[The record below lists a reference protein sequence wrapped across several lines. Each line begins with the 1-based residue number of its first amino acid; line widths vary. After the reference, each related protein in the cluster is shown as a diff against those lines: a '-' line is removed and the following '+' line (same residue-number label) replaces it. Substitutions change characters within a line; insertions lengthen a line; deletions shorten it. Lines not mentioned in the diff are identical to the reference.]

1 METTDIGS
9 FVAARLKA
17 LRLDRGLS
25 LRELARRSDLSPE
38 MLSRAERCERTPS
51 LETLSRACHGLGVS
65 LSDFFSGASA
75 APQRRLDEG
84 EPDPV
89 AALAEAIQTL
99 LTVHRSLRD
108 AEALA
113 GAEPRRRRGPAA
125 RKP

>member
-25 LRELARRSDLSPE
+25 LRQLAKRSDLWPE

-65 LSDFFSGASA
+65 LSDFFSGAST
-75 APQRRLDEG
+75 APPRQLEDG

-89 AALAEAIQTL
+89 TALTGAIHVL
-99 LTVHRSLRD
+99 LTVHRSLMD
-108 AEALA
+108 AEALV

-125 RKP
+125 TKP